1 MDLIVSLP
9 TTTTGYDAVF
19 TVVDRFS
26 KLVKF
31 TPCMTSISAAELA
44 QLFMDQIVCHWG
56 MPGKIISD
64 RDP

>member
-19 TVVDRFS
+19 TVVERFS

-44 QLFMDQIVCHWG
+44 
-56 MPGKIISD
+56 
-64 RDP
+64 